1 MEEKQITMIDY
12 LSPLV
17 KYRRFII
24 WFWIIAIVLSVLISL
39 ILPKTYIAT
48 AIIAPPSSSGDVSS
62 VISSLGVTGGM
73 GSLAAMML
81 GVPTSADFY
90 IDILHSRTVADA
102 LIDRFKLMEVYHKKY
117 REDTIKALD
126 NRTEIKKTKGDL
138 VTITV
143 EDKDP
148 KQATDIANAYVEEL
162 DKLSRQLGMSSAGRM
177 RVFLE
182 KQIGET
188 KRELRTAEDN
198 LRNFQTEHKMVA
210 VDEQT
215 KAMVEGAAELEGQLI
230 AAKTELGILR
240 SFSTENNARVKLV
253 NAKIAELKKQL
264 NQIEGTTAY
273 SKSGKSDAVQKPGQ
287 PGASNSFYI
296 PLSQLPDLG
305 LEFVRLLRGVK
316 IQETV
321 FELLTQQYE
330 MARVNEAKDT
340 QTIQIVD
347 VAKVPDKKD
356 KPKRSLI
363 VLITAVVAFGLA
375 VFIALFRDYLNNMD
389 AENKIHWNNLKQE
402 FKKPTIDKTNN
413 QV

>member
-1 MEEKQITMIDY
+1 
-12 LSPLV
+12 
-17 KYRRFII
+17 
-24 WFWIIAIVLSVLISL
+24 
-39 ILPKTYIAT
+39 
-48 AIIAPPSSSGDVSS
+48 
-62 VISSLGVTGGM
+62 
-73 GSLAAMML
+73 ML

-102 LIDRFKLMEVYHKKY
+102 LIDRFKLMDVYNKNN
-117 REDTIKALD
+117 RVDTVKALD
-126 NRTEIKKTKGDL
+126 NRTEITKTKGDL
-138 VTITV
+138 VTISI

-148 KQATDIANAYVEEL
+148 KQAADIANAYVEEL
-162 DKLSRQLGMSSAGRM
+162 DKLARQLGMSSAGRM
-177 RVFLE
+177 RIFLE

-188 KRELRTAEDN
+188 KRELSTAEDN

-215 KAMVEGAAELEGQLI
+215 KAMVEGPAELEGQLI
-230 AAKTELGILR
+230 AAETELGILR

-253 NAKIAELKKQL
+253 NSKIAELKKQL
-264 NQIEGTTAY
+264 NLIEGTTVY
-273 SKSGKSDAVQKPGQ
+273 SQSGKSDALQKPSQSGTR
-287 PGASNSFYI
+287 NSFYI
-296 PLSQLPDLG
+296 PLSQIPDLG
-305 LEFVRLLRGVK
+305 LEFVRLYREVK

-363 VLITAVVAFGLA
+363 VLITAIVALGLA
-375 VFIALFRDYLNNMD
+375 IFIAFFRDYLNSMN
-389 AENKIHWNNLKQE
+389 AENKLRWDNLKQE
-402 FKKPTIDKTNN
+402 FRKSTIDNTNN

>member
-1 MEEKQITMIDY
+1 MEEKQISLIDY
-12 LSPLV
+12 LQPLI
-17 KYRRFII
+17 KYRRCII
-24 WFWIIAIVLSVLISL
+24 WFWIVAVGLSVLISL

-48 AIIAPPSSSGDVSS
+48 ATIAPPSSSGDVSTLQS
-62 VISSLGVTGGM
+62 GLGVSGGM
-73 GSLAAMML
+73 GNLAAMML

-102 LIDRFKLMEVYHKKY
+102 LIDRFKLMEVYHQKY
-117 REDTIKALD
+117 REDTLKVLD

-138 VTITV
+138 ITISV
-143 EDKDP
+143 EDKDR
-148 KQATDIANAYVEEL
+148 KQAADIANAYVEEL
-162 DKLSRQLGMSSAGRM
+162 DKLARQLGTSSAGRM

-182 KQIGET
+182 KQIDET
-188 KRELRTAEDN
+188 KRELRIAEDT

-215 KAMVEGAAELEGQLI
+215 KAMVAGAAELEGQLI
-230 AAKTELGILR
+230 AAQTELGILR
-240 SFSTENNARVKLV
+240 SFSTENNPRVKLV

-264 NQIEGTTAY
+264 NLIEGTAALPQ
-273 SKSGKSDAVQKPGQ
+273 SGKLKAIPKPTQ
-287 PGASNSFYI
+287 PGTNNSFYI

-305 LEFVRLLRGVK
+305 LEFVRLYREVK

-330 MARVNEAKDT
+330 VARVNEAKDT

-347 VAKVPDKKD
+347 TAKVPDKKD

-375 VFIALFRDYLNNMD
+375 IFIAFIRDYFISMD
-389 AENKIHWNNLKQE
+389 AENKLRWDNLKRE
-402 FKKPTIDKTNN
+402 FRKPTINNTNN

>member
-1 MEEKQITMIDY
+1 MEEKQITLIDY
-12 LSPLV
+12 LKPLI

-24 WFWIIAIVLSVLISL
+24 WFWIIAVVLSVLISL

-48 AIIAPPSSSGDVSS
+48 AIIAPPSSSGDVTSLLS
-62 VISSLGVTGGM
+62 GLGVSGGM
-73 GSLAAMML
+73 GNLAAMML

-102 LIDRFKLMEVYHKKY
+102 LIDRFKLMDVYHKRY
-117 REDTIKALD
+117 RVDTVKALD
-126 NRTEIKKTKGDL
+126 NRTEIAKTKGDL

-148 KQATDIANAYVEEL
+148 KQAADMANAYVEEL
-162 DKLSRQLGMSSAGRM
+162 DKLARQLGMSSAGRM

-215 KAMVEGAAELEGQLI
+215 KAMVEGAALLEGQLI
-230 AAKTELGILR
+230 AAQTELGILR
-240 SFSTENNARVKLV
+240 SFSTENNPRVRLV
-253 NAKIAELKKQL
+253 NAKIAELKKQMNL
-264 NQIEGTTAY
+264 MEGTAVY
-273 SKSGKSDAVQKPGQ
+273 PKPGKTNTLQKPTPAGTN
-287 PGASNSFYI
+287 NSFYI
-296 PLSQLPDLG
+296 PLSQLPNLG
-305 LEFVRLLRGVK
+305 LEFVRLYRDVK

-347 VAKVPDKKD
+347 RAKIPDKKD
-356 KPKRSLI
+356 KPKRSII
-363 VLITAVVAFGLA
+363 VLITAIVAFGLA
-375 VFIALFRDYLNNMD
+375 IFIAFSHEYLNSMD
-389 AENKIHWNNLKQE
+389 AENKRRWDNLKRE
-402 FKKPTIDKTNN
+402 FRKATTVNTNN
-413 QV
+413 QA